1 MTKFGDIRLQALKN
15 WYEGDDSEEKC
26 GLRAPP
32 RSFQRPQVSRACLKG
47 EEQPAHNTIPREVY
61 CNRIAEIISQ
71 KQGLM
76 MQALREKKESPRLL
90 KIDRAPTA
98 NAKQKP
104 RDRSVKSERA
114 RYRKIDKS

>member
-1 MTKFGDIRLQALKN
+1 
-15 WYEGDDSEEKC
+15 
-26 GLRAPP
+26 
-32 RSFQRPQVSRACLKG
+32 
-47 EEQPAHNTIPREVY
+47 
-61 CNRIAEIISQ
+61 
-71 KQGLM
+71 M